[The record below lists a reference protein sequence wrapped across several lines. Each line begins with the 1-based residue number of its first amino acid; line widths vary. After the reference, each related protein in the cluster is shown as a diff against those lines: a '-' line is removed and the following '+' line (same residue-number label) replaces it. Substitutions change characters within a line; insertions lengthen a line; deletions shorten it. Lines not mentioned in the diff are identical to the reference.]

1 MGSDLKPNS
10 KGGDHRT
17 ATQAGSGCT
26 RQTRSENRGKASREK
41 RWRTLSI
48 IEKEGA
54 GGGPKA
60 NTVLGKVMLTDTV
73 ISKALQT
80 QPAKQAGSR
89 AQAGDER

>member
-1 MGSDLKPNS
+1 MV
-10 KGGDHRT
+10 
-17 ATQAGSGCT
+17 GCT
-26 RQTRSENRGKASREK
+26 MQTRSENRGKARREK

-48 IEKEGA
+48 IEKEGV
-54 GGGPKA
+54 GGGSKA
-60 NTVLGKVMLTDTV
+60 NTVLGKAMLTDTV